1 MRFLIISHAL
11 HKQKEEAIYAYAPYV
26 REMNL
31 WLKYVGSATIVAP
44 VLTESLSKIDLRY
57 THPDVCLKTI
67 PQIQFT
73 SIKTIFHSL
82 LNIPYIVAILFK
94 EMRKADHIHLR
105 CPGNIGLLGCIV
117 QVFFPKTPKTAKYAG
132 NWDPKSKQ
140 PLSYR
145 FQKWLLSNSLLTKN
159 MQVLVYGDWDSKSP
173 NIKPFFTASF
183 LETEK
188 RIPKIR
194 NYNTRLQFL
203 FVGSLVDGKRPLYAI
218 QLVERLHHLGVE
230 VQLDLFGEGV
240 LRATLQNYIEQH
252 GLKELVKLH
261 GNQEL
266 NVVTKQLESAHF
278 LILPS
283 KSEGW
288 PKAVAEAMF
297 FGVIPIATPVSCVP
311 YMLDYGKRG
320 LLISGVLEPDVNQ
333 ITEALK
339 DEVQLKLLSKAATI
353 WSQEFTL
360 DKFESE
366 IGVLLRRF

>member
-1 MRFLIISHAL
+1 MNFLIISHAL

-26 REMNL
+26 REINL
-31 WLKYVGSATIVAP
+31 WLKYVETPTIVAP
-44 VLTESLSKIDLRY
+44 VLKEPLSKIDLRY

-82 LNIPYIVAILFK
+82 LNLPYIVAILFK

-105 CPGNIGLLGCIV
+105 CPGNMGFLGCLV
-117 QVFFPKTPKTAKYAG
+117 QIFFPKTPKTAKYAG

-145 FQKWLLSNSLLTKN
+145 FQKWLLSNSFITKN

-188 RIPKIR
+188 RVPKIR
-194 NYNTRLQFL
+194 NYKTDLQFL
-203 FVGSLVDGKRPLYAI
+203 FVGSLVEGKRPLYAI

-230 VQLDLFGEGV
+230 VQLDFFGDGI
-240 LRATLQNYIEQH
+240 LRESLQQYILDH
-252 GLKELVKLH
+252 KLEAVVSLW

-266 NVVTKQLESAHF
+266 TIVKNSLRSAHF
-278 LILPS
+278 LILAS

-297 FGVIPIATPVSCVP
+297 FGVIRIATPVSCVP

-320 LLISGVLEPDVNQ
+320 VLITGDLEHDVKQ
-333 ITEALK
+333 ITEVLK
-339 DEVQLKLLSKAATI
+339 DEVQLKLLSESAAI
-353 WSQEFTL
+353 WSQQFTL
-360 DKFESE
+360 DVFENE
-366 IGVLLRRF
+366 ILKVLK